1 VKGETRIWPWLLVW
15 GLLDLL
21 CALFCEIHADEAY
34 YRLYGQ
40 FLAWGYFDHP
50 PMVGLMTALSSALV
64 PTTSLML
71 KNLSVRLVTVLMH
84 VGTVYVVWKTVSQ
97 TEHRPASPDRIQ
109 TNLLGRFLLVAASM
123 PMFCAYG
130 FLTTPDAPLLFF
142 AALFYYAY
150 RRYLSQ
156 ESRVKSQEMGNTL
169 LLGISMAGMLYSK
182 YMAVLVI
189 GFAVLA
195 NPRLLRDGKAWLAVG
210 IAALLMLPH
219 LWWQYSHDFPSF
231 TYPLVSRAETYKPLY
246 TWEFVPNQWAVFN
259 PLVWALMIWLG
270 IRSVRTEDVFRRT
283 LSWTI
288 LGFQVFFFLMSFR
301 GHVEPHWTV
310 VTSIPAIILLI
321 EAWPEFS
328 VRGRK
333 ALTWTLGVFAGLLLI
348 ARIVLMLNILPVQ
361 TGLAGKQAQCEAIH
375 AQAKGLPV
383 VFDGSF
389 QMPSLY
395 RFFYDDQAVLVRNQY
410 DRYTQYDLLHLER
423 GLIGRPA
430 CVHRFGQVYITDHL
444 GEEDLHE

>member
-1 VKGETRIWPWLLVW
+1 MNDETNANGKNSTGMAIPRITPNSAVLNWDVHHPN
-15 GLLDLL
+15 
-21 CALFCEIHADEAY
+21 
-34 YRLYGQ
+34 
-40 FLAWGYFDHP
+40 LA
-50 PMVGLMTALSSALV
+50 
-64 PTTSLML
+64 
-71 KNLSVRLVTVLMH
+71 TV
-84 VGTVYVVWKTVSQ
+84 VVILNASNEEVQRDTVSGTTCTVANLKQGTSFQWLVYQ
-97 TEHRPASPDRIQ
+97 TDTTHNTPVSVTIPFATECVTIAPDY
-109 TNLLGRFLLVAASM
+109 T
-123 PMFCAYG
+123 CG
-130 FLTTPDAPLLFF
+130 F
-142 AALFYYAY
+142 
-150 RRYLSQ
+150 
-156 ESRVKSQEMGNTL
+156 EME
-169 LLGISMAGMLYSK
+169 
-182 YMAVLVI
+182 
-189 GFAVLA
+189 
-195 NPRLLRDGKAWLAVG
+195 DG
-210 IAALLMLPH
+210 
-219 LWWQYSHDFPSF
+219 
-231 TYPLVSRAETYKPLY
+231 
-246 TWEFVPNQWAVFN
+246 WEFIPNQWAVFN

-270 IRSVRTEDVFRRT
+270 IRSVRTGDVFRRT

-310 VTSIPAIILLI
+310 VTSIPAIIMLI
-321 EAWPEFS
+321 DAWPEFS

-423 GLIGRPA
+423 GLIGGPA

>member
-1 VKGETRIWPWLLVW
+1 MKGETRIWPWLLVW

-84 VGTVYVVWKTVSQ
+84 VGTVYVVWKTINLQSPISNLKSQ
-97 TEHRPASPDRIQ
+97 IAT
-109 TNLLGRFLLVAASM
+109 FLLLSASM

-150 RRYLSQ
+150 RQYLSQ

-231 TYPLVSRAETYKPLY
+231 TYHLVSRAEAYKPLY

-270 IRSVRTEDVFRRT
+270 IRSVRAEDVFRRT

-321 EAWPEFS
+321 DAWPEFS